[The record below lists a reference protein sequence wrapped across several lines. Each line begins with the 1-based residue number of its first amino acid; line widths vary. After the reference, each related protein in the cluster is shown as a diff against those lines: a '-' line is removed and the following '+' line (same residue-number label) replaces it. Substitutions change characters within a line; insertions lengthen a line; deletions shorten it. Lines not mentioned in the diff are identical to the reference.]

1 MNNPTR
7 ERRGMICVA
16 CSKKFLYRD
25 AMHEYAVKLE
35 QKEGTSET
43 QQEELEFNEDKYN
56 RLMTDLTELKEMKH
70 QKSNDILLKKQ
81 EVNFQQ
87 EKLLTE
93 IERLRREKDNLI
105 TKQQL
110 VRKEEEDKAK
120 KIEAITIDIQKGD
133 RNVKLYMEKV
143 LNKTHDITVYKQL
156 LIDVKAKH

>member
-7 ERRGMICVA
+7 ERRGLICLA

-35 QKEGTSET
+35 QKEGTNET

-56 RLMTDLTELKEMKH
+56 RLMGDLTELKEMKH
-70 QKSNDILLKKQ
+70 QKSNDILVKKQ
-81 EVNFQQ
+81 EVSHMQ
-87 EKLLTE
+87 EKTAIE

-110 VRKEEEDKAK
+110 IRKEEEDKAK
-120 KIEAITIDIQKGD
+120 KIDQMI
-133 RNVKLYMEKV
+133 
-143 LNKTHDITVYKQL
+143 
-156 LIDVKAKH
+156 